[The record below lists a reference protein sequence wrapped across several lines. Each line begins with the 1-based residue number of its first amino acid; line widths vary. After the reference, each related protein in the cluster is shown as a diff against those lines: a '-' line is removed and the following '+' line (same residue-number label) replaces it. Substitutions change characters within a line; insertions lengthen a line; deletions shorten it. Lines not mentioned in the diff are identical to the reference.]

1 MGWNR
6 IFRGM
11 YIFVCMCIYIYK
23 YTMHDVYNMY
33 IYNSVIHSFIFLL
46 DLFVYLFRIYIYSKD
61 PADRIPKMI
70 WSTDRIW
77 ISHAGGNQEIE
88 YGI

>member
-1 MGWNR
+1 M
-6 IFRGM
+6 M
-11 YIFVCMCIYIYK
+11 YIICI
-23 YTMHDVYNMY
+23 Y

-88 YGI
+88 YGT